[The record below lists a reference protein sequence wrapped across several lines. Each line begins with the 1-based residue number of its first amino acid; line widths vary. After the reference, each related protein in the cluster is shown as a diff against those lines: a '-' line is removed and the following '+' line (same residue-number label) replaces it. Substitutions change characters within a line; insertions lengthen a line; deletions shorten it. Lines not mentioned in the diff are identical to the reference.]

1 MVDKAVPTKH
11 LHLLH
16 NADQSGAATEARQP
30 SAGLLR
36 FLTRQPILDAGHR
49 LIGYEF
55 GVQKNI
61 PVPVAPGAQSLQQ
74 MRDEW
79 LLASVR
85 TSGLQQALGDRYL
98 SFLTVDAASLA
109 NLSLERLPTS
119 IVLTVRNLAALPAG
133 GRDRLLDL
141 ASLGA
146 RLALNDDDSAAAT
159 FLPAAIWRYV
169 RIDINAGDALALA
182 QRYDRARGQYPAA
195 RIVASGVDTDEA
207 FRACK
212 KTGFQLFQGYHLA
225 SLQPAAAHRLYGSRA
240 RLMDLLNAVM
250 NGAEIAEVEAKFK
263 TDAGLSYKLLRYLN
277 SPALMLNQPIQSI
290 SHALM
295 YLGHEQLYRWL
306 TLLLFAGG
314 ESDARSQA
322 LLKNAVVRA
331 RFVEN
336 LGQGQIPL
344 AQRGRLFILGMLSLL
359 DALLNLPMARAIDG
373 LHLPKD
379 VVDGLLHRGGAYAAY
394 LQLAEAC
401 ESFDQEGVQAL
412 ASRVGRSAEE
422 INLAHVEALIWAE
435 ELLA

>member
-1 MVDKAVPTKH
+1 MVKKEMPASH
-11 LHLLH
+11 LQLLH
-16 NADQSGAATEARQP
+16 TAGSAQSTQRP
-30 SAGLLR
+30 SGPLR
-36 FLTRQPILDAGHR
+36 FLTRQPILDASHR

-55 GVQKNI
+55 GVQKNV
-61 PVPVAPGAQSLQQ
+61 PVPVAAGTQSLQQ

-79 LLASVR
+79 LLASAR

-98 SFLTVDAASLA
+98 SFLTIDAASLTG
-109 NLSLERLPTS
+109 LSLERLPAGL
-119 IVLTVRNLAALPAG
+119 VLAVRNLAALSPA

-141 ASLGA
+141 ASLGV
-146 RLALNDDDSAAAT
+146 RLALDADDGAAAA
-159 FLPAAIWRYV
+159 LPAAIWRYV
-169 RIDINAGDALALA
+169 RIDINAGDALTLA
-182 QRYDRARGQYPAA
+182 QRYDRARSQCPAA
-195 RIVASGVDTDEA
+195 RLIATGVDTDEA

-331 RFVEN
+331 RLVEN
-336 LGQGQIPL
+336 LGQGQV
-344 AQRGRLFILGMLSLL
+344 AVAERGRLFILGMLSLL

-373 LHLPKD
+373 LNLPKE
-379 VVDGLLHRGGAYAAY
+379 VVDGLLGRSGAYAAY

-401 ESFDQEGVQAL
+401 ESFDQAAVQTL
-412 ASRVGRSAEE
+412 ADKIGRSAEE
-422 INLAHVEALIWAE
+422 VNLAHVEALIWSE

>member
-1 MVDKAVPTKH
+1 MVKKEMPASHLQLLGRSGTDKSPPRA
-11 LHLLH
+11 
-16 NADQSGAATEARQP
+16 SGP
-30 SAGLLR
+30 LR

-55 GVQKNI
+55 GVQKNV
-61 PVPVAPGAQSLQQ
+61 PVPVAAGAQSLQQ

-79 LLASVR
+79 LLASAR

-98 SFLTVDAASLA
+98 SFLAVDAASLTG
-109 NLSLERLPTS
+109 LSLDRLPAS
-119 IVLTVRNLAALPAG
+119 IVLVVRNLAALSTA

-146 RLALNDDDSAAAT
+146 RLALNDEDSVAAAA
-159 FLPAAIWRYV
+159 LPAAIWRYV
-169 RIDINAGDALALA
+169 RIDVNQGDALALA

-195 RIVASGVDTDEA
+195 RIVAAGVDTDEA

-290 SHALM
+290 AHALM

-322 LLKNAVVRA
+322 LLRNAVVRA
-331 RFVEN
+331 RLVEN
-336 LGQGQIPL
+336 LGQGQVPV
-344 AQRGRLFILGMLSLL
+344 AQRGRLFILGMLSLI
-359 DALLNLPMARAIDG
+359 DALLNLPMQRAIDG
-373 LHLPKD
+373 LHLPED
-379 VVDGLLHRGGAYAAY
+379 VVDGLLRRSGAFAPY

-401 ESFDQEGVQAL
+401 EGFDQETVEAL
-412 ASRVGRSAEE
+412 AGRIGRSAEE
-422 INLAHVEALIWAE
+422 VNLAHVEALIWAE